1 MNQDRTRLVATGATA
16 LLLIAFPLLATP
28 FLTIQIGYQSL
39 FLAIAAM
46 SLIFLAQYGG
56 MVSLA
61 QFAFYGISGY
71 TLAILTVSYGLPW
84 YVGVAGGLIASKI
97 VALLFGLVSVR
108 TQGIYFLMI
117 SLAMAMLLYFYA
129 EQDRVF
135 TNGHTGINGVVP
147 PGGAV
152 AAHPQAYYYL
162 ALVVFATVYAALRYL
177 VRTPFGL
184 ALQGI
189 RDDPQRMRSL
199 GFNVEVHR
207 VWAFTLAGVVAG
219 IGGVLG
225 VWYNGAISPGTIDL
239 TRTINLLVIAVV
251 GGLAYFEGA
260 LVGAVFFT
268 LITNFASSFT
278 GRFNTVIG
286 LAFLVIAVFSP
297 QGLLGLAARAGGAK
311 RPARSGGGDAA
322 AGPAPAQPRPQ
333 PIDSL

>member
-1 MNQDRTRLVATGATA
+1 MSLARSRQFVTAAVAIV
-16 LLLIAFPLLATP
+16 LIAFPVVATP
-28 FLTIQIGYQSL
+28 FLTVQIGYQSL
-39 FLAIAAM
+39 FLAITAM

-61 QFAFYGISGY
+61 QFALYGVSGY

-84 YVGVAGGLIASKI
+84 YAGVAGGLIMSAI
-97 VALLFGLVSVR
+97 VALIFGLVSVR

-135 TNGHTGINGVVP
+135 TGGHTGINGVVP

-152 AAHPQAYYYL
+152 AAHPLVYYYV
-162 ALVVFATVYAALRYL
+162 ALVVFAGVYGGLRYI
-177 VRTPFGL
+177 VRTPFGF

-199 GFNVEVHR
+199 GFNVELHR
-207 VWAFTLAGVVAG
+207 VWAFTLAGIVAG

-286 LAFLVIAVFSP
+286 LAFLLIAVFSP
-297 QGLLGLAARAGGAK
+297 QGLLGLAMRSARGT
-311 RPARSGGGDAA
+311 PARESAA
-322 AGPAPAQPRPQ
+322 DVPVSAGQPLPQ

>member
-1 MNQDRTRLVATGATA
+1 VSRARSRQLATGAAAVILGVLPLVATS
-16 LLLIAFPLLATP
+16 
-28 FLTIQIGYQSL
+28 FLTVQIGYQSL
-39 FLAIAAM
+39 FLATTAM

-56 MVSLA
+56 IVSLA
-61 QFAFYGISGY
+61 QFALYGVSGY

-84 YVGVAGGLIASKI
+84 YIGVVGALVMSSLIAL
-97 VALLFGLVSVR
+97 VFGVVSVR

-135 TNGHTGINGVVP
+135 TNGHTGINGIVP

-152 AAHPQAYYYL
+152 AAHPLAYYYL
-162 ALVVFATVYAALRYL
+162 ALAVFAGVYGALRYI

-189 RDDPQRMRSL
+189 RDNPQRMRSL

-207 VWAFTLAGVVAG
+207 VSAFTLAGVVAG

-268 LITNFASSFT
+268 LLTNFASSFT
-278 GRFNTVIG
+278 SRFNTVIG
-286 LAFLVIAVFSP
+286 LAFLLIAVFSP
-297 QGLLGLAARAGGAK
+297 QGLLGLAL
-311 RPARSGGGDAA
+311 RSGRATLRSRSGAADA
-322 AGPAPAQPRPQ
+322 PVAPAQPLPQ
-333 PIDSL
+333 TIDSL